1 MNAQMRRM
9 KATQKSPAAANV
21 DSRLFNDIMSV
32 QILFHKMLFHRLKP
46 SGLTAGQPKIL
57 EFLAARGEAVQRE
70 IASASDIGA
79 PTAARILSKMEAS
92 GLIQRA
98 HREGNRSGVPDRAGY
113 GYKPAASYGT
123 GRSGCTQRRKRKPS
137 VAVCISDG

>member
-1 MNAQMRRM
+1 MNVQMRRM

-79 PTAARILSKMEAS
+79 PRQPGFYRKWKL
-92 GLIQRA
+92 
-98 HREGNRSGVPDRAGY
+98 PD
-113 GYKPAASYGT
+113 
-123 GRSGCTQRRKRKPS
+123 
-137 VAVCISDG
+137 